1 LENQTLIKFENFTF
15 KYKSQQE
22 PTLKNI
28 NFKARKGEK
37 IVIIGPSGSGKSTMA
52 KAINSQIP
60 NTFVGDIKGKVT
72 ILDKDIENSSI
83 FDISLLVGSVLQDTD
98 GQFVGLTVL
107 EDIAFSLENDNVCQ
121 EKMIEIV
128 KMWANN
134 LSIVSLLDHKPN
146 EISGGQKQ
154 RVSLAGVLVSETPIL
169 LLDEPLANLDP
180 ASGLD
185 TMRLVD
191 ELNKKYNYT
200 VIVIEHRLEEALN
213 LNPDRILVV
222 DEGEILK
229 DDSPSAI
236 LKSDVLDKIGVR
248 KPLYI
253 NALEYAAID
262 LSRIQNLGSFDNI
275 TLSKNDKDMLKSWAD
290 KINIIDL
297 SYKKEAILK
306 VKDLSFAYDGYN
318 PVLKDVNFTVNKG
331 DVLSIVGQ
339 NGAGKSTLAKL
350 LCGFLRPSR
359 GQILLNDTDT
369 KNLSI
374 KQIAEKIGYVLQ
386 NPNAMISKTNV
397 SEEVGFGLKLRGASK
412 EEIDFKTEK
421 VLKICGLFPFRN
433 WPISALSYGQKRRVS
448 IASILILNPEI
459 LILDEPTSGQDY
471 RHYTEIMEFIHK
483 LNKDYNLTILM
494 ISHDMHLIQEYTQR
508 SLVFAETG
516 LLADTSPKT
525 LFSDVDLLE
534 KASLAETSLSKL
546 ARAIDYDPEEFIEK
560 FISYERGE
568 LWMIKY

>member
-1 LENQTLIKFENFTF
+1 MENQTLIKFENFTF

-180 ASGLD
+180 ASGLA

-222 DEGEILK
+222 NEGEILK

-236 LKSDVLDKIGVR
+236 LKSDILAKIGVR

-290 KINIIDL
+290 KINIIDS

-318 PVLKDVNFTVNKG
+318 PILKDVNFTINKG

-568 LWMIKY
+568 L

>member
-1 LENQTLIKFENFTF
+1 MENQTLIKFENFTF

-180 ASGLD
+180 ASGLA

-213 LNPDRILVV
+213 LKPDRILVV

-236 LKSDVLDKIGVR
+236 LKSDILAKIGVR

-290 KINIIDL
+290 KINIIDS

-306 VKDLSFAYDGYN
+306 VKDLSFAYDAYN
-318 PVLKDVNFTVNKG
+318 PVLKDVNFTINKG

-459 LILDEPTSGQDY
+459 LILDEPTAGQDY

>member
-1 LENQTLIKFENFTF
+1 MENQTLIKFENFTF

-121 EKMIEIV
+121 EKMIETV

-180 ASGLD
+180 ASGLA

-229 DDSPSAI
+229 DDSPNAI

-290 KINIIDL
+290 KINIIDS

-318 PVLKDVNFTVNKG
+318 PVLKDVNFTINKG

-350 LCGFLRPSR
+350 LCGFLRPNR

>member
-1 LENQTLIKFENFTF
+1 MENQTLIKFENFTF

-213 LNPDRILVV
+213 LKPDRILVV

-236 LKSDVLDKIGVR
+236 LKSDILDKIGVR

-290 KINIIDL
+290 KINIIDS

-318 PVLKDVNFTVNKG
+318 PVLKDVNFTINKG

-568 LWMIKY
+568 L

>member
-1 LENQTLIKFENFTF
+1 MENQTLIKFENFTF

-180 ASGLD
+180 ASGLA

-290 KINIIDL
+290 KINIIDS

-318 PVLKDVNFTVNKG
+318 PVLKDVNFTINKG

>member
-1 LENQTLIKFENFTF
+1 MENQTLIKFENFTF

-180 ASGLD
+180 ASGLA

-290 KINIIDL
+290 KINIIDS

-318 PVLKDVNFTVNKG
+318 PVLKDVNFTINKG

-359 GQILLNDTDT
+359 GQILLNDTDI

-568 LWMIKY
+568 L

>member
-1 LENQTLIKFENFTF
+1 MENQTLIKFENFTF

-180 ASGLD
+180 ASGLA

-290 KINIIDL
+290 KINIIDS

-318 PVLKDVNFTVNKG
+318 PVLKDVNFTINKG
-331 DVLSIVGQ
+331 DVISIVGQ

>member
-1 LENQTLIKFENFTF
+1 MENQTLIKFENFTF

-180 ASGLD
+180 ASGLA

-213 LNPDRILVV
+213 LKPDRILVV

-236 LKSDVLDKIGVR
+236 LKSDILDKIGVR

-290 KINIIDL
+290 KINIIDS
-297 SYKKEAILK
+297 SYKKEVILK

-318 PVLKDVNFTVNKG
+318 PILKDVNFTINKG

-433 WPISALSYGQKRRVS
+433 WPISALSYGQKRRIS

>member
-1 LENQTLIKFENFTF
+1 MENQTLIKFENFTF

-60 NTFVGDIKGKVT
+60 NTFAGDIKGKVT

-180 ASGLD
+180 ASGLA

-236 LKSDVLDKIGVR
+236 LKSDILAKIGVR

-290 KINIIDL
+290 KINIIDS

-318 PVLKDVNFTVNKG
+318 PILKDVNFTINKG
-331 DVLSIVGQ
+331 DVISIVGQ

-350 LCGFLRPSR
+350 LCGFLKPSR
-359 GQILLNDTDT
+359 GQILLNGTDT
-369 KNLSI
+369 ENLSI

-494 ISHDMHLIQEYTQR
+494 ISHDMHLIQEYAQR

>member
-1 LENQTLIKFENFTF
+1 MENQTLIKFENFTF

-180 ASGLD
+180 ASGLA

-213 LNPDRILVV
+213 LKPDRILVV

-236 LKSDVLDKIGVR
+236 LKSDILAKIGVR

-290 KINIIDL
+290 KINIIDS

-306 VKDLSFAYDGYN
+306 VKDLSFAYDAYN
-318 PVLKDVNFTVNKG
+318 PVLKDVNFTINKG

-459 LILDEPTSGQDY
+459 LILDEPTAGQDY

-568 LWMIKY
+568 L

>member
-1 LENQTLIKFENFTF
+1 MENQTLIKFENFTF

-180 ASGLD
+180 ASGLA

-290 KINIIDL
+290 KINIIDS

-306 VKDLSFAYDGYN
+306 VKDLSFAYDAYN
-318 PVLKDVNFTVNKG
+318 PVLKDVNFTINKG

-568 LWMIKY
+568 L

>member
-1 LENQTLIKFENFTF
+1 MENQTLIKFENFTF

-180 ASGLD
+180 ASGLA

-222 DEGEILK
+222 NEGEILK

-236 LKSDVLDKIGVR
+236 LKSDILAKIGVR

-290 KINIIDL
+290 KINIIDS

-318 PVLKDVNFTVNKG
+318 PILKDVNFTINKG

>member
-1 LENQTLIKFENFTF
+1 MENQTLIKFENFTF

-72 ILDKDIENSSI
+72 ILDKDIESSSI

-200 VIVIEHRLEEALN
+200 VIVIEHRLEETLN

-290 KINIIDL
+290 KINIIDS

-318 PVLKDVNFTVNKG
+318 PVLKDVNFTINKG

-359 GQILLNDTDT
+359 GQILLNGTDT

-459 LILDEPTSGQDY
+459 LILDEPTAGQDY

>member
-1 LENQTLIKFENFTF
+1 MENQTLIKFENFTF

-72 ILDKDIENSSI
+72 ILDKDIESSSI

-180 ASGLD
+180 ASGLA

-236 LKSDVLDKIGVR
+236 LKSDILAKIGVR

-290 KINIIDL
+290 KINIIDS

-318 PVLKDVNFTVNKG
+318 PILKDVNFTINKG
-331 DVLSIVGQ
+331 DVISIVGQ

-483 LNKDYNLTILM
+483 LNKNYNLTILM

>member
-1 LENQTLIKFENFTF
+1 MENQTLIKFENFTF

-290 KINIIDL
+290 KINIIDS

-568 LWMIKY
+568 L

>member
-290 KINIIDL
+290 KINIIDS

-568 LWMIKY
+568 L

>member
-1 LENQTLIKFENFTF
+1 MENQTLIKFENFTF

-290 KINIIDL
+290 KINIIDS

-318 PVLKDVNFTVNKG
+318 PILKDVNFTINKG

-459 LILDEPTSGQDY
+459 LILDEPTAGQDY

-568 LWMIKY
+568 L

>member
-1 LENQTLIKFENFTF
+1 MENQTLIKFENFTF

-146 EISGGQKQ
+146 KISGGQKQ

-180 ASGLD
+180 ASGLA

-222 DEGEILK
+222 NEGEILK

-236 LKSDVLDKIGVR
+236 LKSDILDKIGVR

-290 KINIIDL
+290 KINIIDS

-318 PVLKDVNFTVNKG
+318 PILKDVNFTINKG

>member
-1 LENQTLIKFENFTF
+1 MENQTLIKFENFTF

-290 KINIIDL
+290 KINIIDS

-534 KASLAETSLSKL
+534 KAFLAETSLSKL

-568 LWMIKY
+568 L

>member
-1 LENQTLIKFENFTF
+1 MENQTLIKFENFTF

-60 NTFVGDIKGKVT
+60 NTFAGDIKGKVT

-128 KMWANN
+128 KIWANN

-180 ASGLD
+180 ASGLA

-236 LKSDVLDKIGVR
+236 LKSDILAKIGVR

-290 KINIIDL
+290 KINIIDS

-306 VKDLSFAYDGYN
+306 VKDLSFAYDVYN
-318 PVLKDVNFTVNKG
+318 PVLKDVNFTINKG

-459 LILDEPTSGQDY
+459 LILDEPTAGQDY

-568 LWMIKY
+568 L

>member
-1 LENQTLIKFENFTF
+1 
-15 KYKSQQE
+15 
-22 PTLKNI
+22 
-28 NFKARKGEK
+28 KGEK

-290 KINIIDL
+290 KINIIDS

-568 LWMIKY
+568 L

>member
-1 LENQTLIKFENFTF
+1 MENQTLIKFENFTF

-60 NTFVGDIKGKVT
+60 NTFAGDIKGKVT

-180 ASGLD
+180 ASGLA

-236 LKSDVLDKIGVR
+236 LKSDILAKIGVR

-290 KINIIDL
+290 KINIIDS

-318 PVLKDVNFTVNKG
+318 PILKDVNFTINKG
-331 DVLSIVGQ
+331 DVISIVGQ

-350 LCGFLRPSR
+350 LCGFLKPSR
-359 GQILLNDTDT
+359 GQILLNGTDT
-369 KNLSI
+369 ENLSI

-494 ISHDMHLIQEYTQR
+494 ISHDMHLIQEYAQR

-568 LWMIKY
+568 L

>member
-1 LENQTLIKFENFTF
+1 
-15 KYKSQQE
+15 
-22 PTLKNI
+22 
-28 NFKARKGEK
+28 
-37 IVIIGPSGSGKSTMA
+37 
-52 KAINSQIP
+52 
-60 NTFVGDIKGKVT
+60 
-72 ILDKDIENSSI
+72 
-83 FDISLLVGSVLQDTD
+83 
-98 GQFVGLTVL
+98 
-107 EDIAFSLENDNVCQ
+107 
-121 EKMIEIV
+121 
-128 KMWANN
+128 
-134 LSIVSLLDHKPN
+134 
-146 EISGGQKQ
+146 
-154 RVSLAGVLVSETPIL
+154 
-169 LLDEPLANLDP
+169 
-180 ASGLD
+180 
-185 TMRLVD
+185 
-191 ELNKKYNYT
+191 
-200 VIVIEHRLEEALN
+200 
-213 LNPDRILVV
+213 
-222 DEGEILK
+222 
-229 DDSPSAI
+229 
-236 LKSDVLDKIGVR
+236 
-248 KPLYI
+248 
-253 NALEYAAID
+253 
-262 LSRIQNLGSFDNI
+262 
-275 TLSKNDKDMLKSWAD
+275 MLKSWAD
-290 KINIIDL
+290 KINIIDS

-318 PVLKDVNFTVNKG
+318 PILKDVNFTINKG
-331 DVLSIVGQ
+331 DVISIVGQ

-359 GQILLNDTDT
+359 GQILLNGTDT

-546 ARAIDYDPEEFIEK
+546 ARTIDYDPEEFIEK

-568 LWMIKY
+568 L

>member
-1 LENQTLIKFENFTF
+1 MENQTLIKFENFTF

-180 ASGLD
+180 ASGLA

-213 LNPDRILVV
+213 LKPDRILVV

-236 LKSDVLDKIGVR
+236 LKSDILDKIGVR

-290 KINIIDL
+290 KINIIDS

-318 PVLKDVNFTVNKG
+318 PILKDVNFTINKG
-331 DVLSIVGQ
+331 DVISIVGQ

-359 GQILLNDTDT
+359 GQILLNGTDT

-568 LWMIKY
+568 L

>member
-1 LENQTLIKFENFTF
+1 MENQTLIKFENFTF

-180 ASGLD
+180 ASGLA

-290 KINIIDL
+290 KINIIDS

-306 VKDLSFAYDGYN
+306 VKDLSFAYDAYN
-318 PVLKDVNFTVNKG
+318 PVLKDVNFTINKG